1 MIQSEGA
8 RRMIALIAV
17 AVAALAQDFVIS
29 EAGANHGTG
38 APAFLSAD
46 LLIDGLG
53 SSLEAARMANQPYG
67 VRLGSDE
74 LVAPATPPPAT
85 KTVRTRLTLL
95 DLSEAEPV
103 ARDAMFH
110 WPVNRDSA
118 GAPIVLNSDFTAP
131 LIKVRF

>member
-8 RRMIALIAV
+8 RRLIALIVV
-17 AVAALAQDFVIS
+17 AVAALAQPFVVS
-29 EAGANHGTG
+29 EAGANHEPG
-38 APAFLSAD
+38 ATALLCAD
-46 LLIDGLG
+46 LLIDGLR
-53 SSLEAARMANQPYG
+53 SSAEARRSANQPYG
-67 VRLGSDE
+67 VGLGLGE
-74 LVAPATPPPAT
+74 LVAPLPSSPAT

-95 DLSEAEPV
+95 DLPEPGSSD
-103 ARDAMFH
+103 ARFR